1 MSRFRIGR
9 PSPALVVSTIA
20 LVVAM
25 GGTGYAAFSLPN
37 SSVGAKQLKNGAVT
51 TNKIKNGVVTGAKIS
66 DGTITGAKIKLSTL
80 GTVPNAN
87 RANTA
92 DTATNANHAN
102 NADTATN
109 ANHANNA
116 DTATNANHTNNADT
130 ATNANHTNNAD
141 TATNANHANGADSA
155 TNAGNASTVGGQT
168 VTKILAS
175 VPYGGATQQIFS
187 ADGLTLTESCDGS
200 GHNNINYSST
210 TTTAELAAHG
220 DNNGSF
226 YSTEV
231 EPSTGSLFAS
241 ATLNE
246 GSINLVYVNG
256 DTGKTVS
263 IALGFDNLFT
273 SVNTCGAYGTAT
285 SSG

>member
-37 SSVGAKQLKNGAVT
+37 SSVGTKQLKNGAVT
-51 TNKIKNGVVTGAKIS
+51 TAKLHNGAVTSNKIANGA
-66 DGTITGAKIKLSTL
+66 ITGSKVNLGTL

-92 DTATNANHAN
+92 NSASNANNANHANTSDSATSASNAINANHAN

-109 ANHANNA
+109 ANHANS
-116 DTATNANHTNNADT
+116 
-130 ATNANHTNNAD
+130 
-141 TATNANHANGADSA
+141 ADSA
-155 TNAGNASTVGGQT
+155 TSAGNANTVGGNT

-175 VPYGGATQQIFS
+175 VPKGGTTQQIFS

-200 GHNNINYSST
+200 GNNNINYSST
-210 TTTAELAAHG
+210 TTTDELAAAG
-220 DNNGSF
+220 NDNYSF

-241 ATLNE
+241 GTFNE
-246 GSINLVYVNG
+246 GSVNLVYVNH

-263 IALGFDNLFT
+263 IALGFDYQTLNGCL
-273 SVNTCGAYGTAT
+273 AYGTAT